1 MNVPVFLDMVQKLRN
16 VVMKDA
22 PLGTGQRKPIRLA
35 AMMDV
40 PTLLWGEGVVGMVQ
54 EERSAILK
62 DVPTTLSMEEFA
74 LDMMQRGIVA
84 NMKNALTMQRKEE
97 FAI

>member
-1 MNVPVFLDMVQKLRN
+1 
-16 VVMKDA
+16 
-22 PLGTGQRKPIRLA
+22 
-35 AMMDV
+35 
-40 PTLLWGEGVVGMVQ
+40 MVQ